1 MASKGKS
8 APKADKAV
16 PTAKAAAPSPSQVEK
31 PASSQEENAAMP
43 LVRVALFIL
52 FAYMAVTIRLYAVEV
67 YGRII
72 HEFDPW
78 FNYRATEYLVRHGY
92 SKFVN
97 WFDYESWYP
106 IGRPVGTTIYP
117 GMMITS
123 AAIYHTLN
131 FFGFEISVNDVCVF
145 VPAGFAVFAVTFT
158 YLLTYEITFSA
169 NTAIVATG
177 IMAILPAHLMR
188 SVAGGYDNES
198 VAVTVIIAT
207 FYFWVRSLRNNSSWW
222 IGVFTGVSYTYM
234 ACTWGAYTYVLNLI
248 ALHAFVLIL
257 LGRFSSKLYYAYSL
271 FFVIGTAGALQF
283 PIVGWQPFDSMEQIS
298 ALLVFILMQLMSLL
312 EFIRVQQKLNEKQY
326 RSLLVNFGI
335 AIAILG
341 GIGLQVA
348 YSRGSL
354 LPVTAR
360 IRGLFVEHTKTG
372 NPLVDSV
379 AEHQSTPPDVYITY
393 FNFVALAA
401 PIGFALSFFLIP
413 YNDSAF
419 FFWLYFLT
427 SGYFSQKMIRLVLL
441 LAPPATIAASIVLA
455 KILELTIGVLSSSEE
470 APTEEDPKKKK
481 TRLAPTL
488 SELAQEHYESVT
500 KQFRRF
506 PTVRYV
512 VAVAILLYVLF
523 TLNQFRMHSYFM
535 AHRLSEPQ
543 IVLRGRGH
551 NGEEVLV
558 NDFIEAYHWLRDN
571 TPEDSR
577 VLAWWDYGYQIN
589 GVANRTSIADGN
601 TWNHEHI
608 ALLGRVLISPE
619 RESHKIA
626 RHLADYVLVWTTR
639 WAGMYGDDLAKCP
652 HMARIAGSV
661 FFDIPFKEFYMM
673 NANTPSPELGKS
685 LLYQLHSYGI
695 VPSVPKPQFFDEAY
709 TTTNRMVR
717 IYKVK
722 NVSEESKAYCAE
734 HHKYPP
740 ALDPILAQSN
750 RFERTRESQF
760 LHL

>member
-1 MASKGKS
+1 
-8 APKADKAV
+8 
-16 PTAKAAAPSPSQVEK
+16 
-31 PASSQEENAAMP
+31 
-43 LVRVALFIL
+43 
-52 FAYMAVTIRLYAVEV
+52 
-67 YGRII
+67 
-72 HEFDPW
+72 
-78 FNYRATEYLVRHGY
+78 
-92 SKFVN
+92 
-97 WFDYESWYP
+97 
-106 IGRPVGTTIYP
+106 
-117 GMMITS
+117 
-123 AAIYHTLN
+123 
-131 FFGFEISVNDVCVF
+131 
-145 VPAGFAVFAVTFT
+145 
-158 YLLTYEITFSA
+158 
-169 NTAIVATG
+169 
-177 IMAILPAHLMR
+177 
-188 SVAGGYDNES
+188 
-198 VAVTVIIAT
+198 
-207 FYFWVRSLRNNSSWW
+207 
-222 IGVFTGVSYTYM
+222 
-234 ACTWGAYTYVLNLI
+234 
-248 ALHAFVLIL
+248 
-257 LGRFSSKLYYAYSL
+257 
-271 FFVIGTAGALQF
+271 
-283 PIVGWQPFDSMEQIS
+283 
-298 ALLVFILMQLMSLL
+298 
-312 EFIRVQQKLNEKQY
+312 
-326 RSLLVNFGI
+326 
-335 AIAILG
+335 
-341 GIGLQVA
+341 
-348 YSRGSL
+348 
-354 LPVTAR
+354 
-360 IRGLFVEHTKTG
+360 
-372 NPLVDSV
+372 
-379 AEHQSTPPDVYITY
+379 
-393 FNFVALAA
+393 
-401 PIGFALSFFLIP
+401 
-413 YNDSAF
+413 
-419 FFWLYFLT
+419 
-427 SGYFSQKMIRLVLL
+427 MIRLVLL
-441 LAPPATIAASIVLA
+441 LAPPATVAASIVLA
-455 KILELTIGVLSSSEE
+455 KILEVTIGVLASSDEE
-470 APTEEDPKKKK
+470 PAPEVDSKKKK
-481 TRLAPTL
+481 PRLNPTL
-488 SELAQEHYESVT
+488 SELARENYDSVRR
-500 KQFRRF
+500 QFRQF
-506 PTVRYV
+506 PTIRYIVTLV
-512 VAVAILLYVLF
+512 VLVYVIF

-685 LLYQLHSYGI
+685 LLYQLHSYRF